1 MNGVE
6 KMKKAWLVLI
16 LSMMTVSG
24 IEALELKKVM
34 EIGSV
39 KEENYIFYKP
49 GPIAVDRDGNIYA
62 VESESNVIRKYNPK
76 GVFIKKTG
84 RTGQGP
90 LEFINITSLAVQQK
104 FLLLYDL
111 GNKRLSRYDLD
122 LNFVRSENP
131 SGIWFNI
138 AANDEYYIANKKTGP
153 AMEIVL
159 RKPFSDWEK
168 MLQPVDEIPIAGRH
182 KNSPLAQALLRNL
195 FSVDENSQGFV
206 TTHWHPGTGSLSLLF
221 FDRNGNRLR
230 KIFTEPIIAN
240 YEFDE
245 RYITRSDLG
254 KSSGK
259 LLWLW
264 EIHYI
269 NDANVLVQ
277 YNSAKNGKDVDESGL
292 VLIDAIS
299 GKIKWK
305 TVLKDKLQIRCIHR
319 NRACGYLYDSGD
331 VEIKLAVFEMP

>member
-1 MNGVE
+1 
-6 KMKKAWLVLI
+6 MKIKTI
-16 LSMMTVSG
+16 LMFCLLAVWAYG
-24 IEALELKKVM
+24 FDLKKVM
-34 EIGSV
+34 EIGSDS
-39 KEENYIFYKP
+39 EEIYLFFKP

-62 VESESNVIRKYNPK
+62 VESESNIIRKYDPK
-76 GVFIKKTG
+76 GTFIKKTG

-104 FLLLYDL
+104 FLLVYDL

-131 SGIWFNI
+131 SEIWFNI
-138 AANDEYYIANKKTGP
+138 AANDKYYIANKKKGP

-182 KNSPLAQALLRNL
+182 KNSPLAQTLLRNL
-195 FSVDENSQGFV
+195 FSVDENSHGFV
-206 TTHWHPGTGSLSLLF
+206 STQWYPNTGSLSLLF

-230 KIFTEPIIAN
+230 KISTEPIVAN

-245 RYITRSDLG
+245 RYITRSDRG
-254 KSSGK
+254 NGGGK
-259 LLWLW
+259 LLWIW
-264 EIHYI
+264 EIHYV
-269 NDANVLVQ
+269 NEGSVLVQ
-277 YNSAKNGKDVDESGL
+277 YNCAANGRDVDESGL
-292 VLIDAIS
+292 VLVDAIS

-305 TVLKDKLQIRCIHR
+305 TILKEKLHIRCIHR
-319 NRACGYLYDSGD
+319 NWAYGYMFDSGD
-331 VEIKLAVFEMP
+331 IEIKLVVFEVPYSPPVA